1 MSLCHVF
8 VCRPDI
14 PDSSEVELVEPFDSG
29 ATDADSGAGNPV
41 VIVVKPTSFGDV
53 FAGFPGF
60 GRFPGLGS
68 LPRVGAEIPH
78 PPGVSLEDIFGGG
91 DQELPL
97 LPSNNNCGLIC
108 KVTHSPAA
116 GLVMDLVSAIS
127 DLTRGSRVEIV
138 NGMRASVGHG
148 RNTRSKGV
156 ICVQHLFPTCHIIII
171 FMM

>member
-1 MSLCHVF
+1 MCHVF

-29 ATDADSGAGNPV
+29 ATDADSGSGNPV

-148 RNTRSKGV
+148 RNMCSKGV
-156 ICVQHLFPTCHIIII
+156 NYSGKSTDWHLFPCHTI
-171 FMM
+171 

>member
-1 MSLCHVF
+1 MTLIVTCDVCHVF
-8 VCRPDI
+8 VCPPDI

-68 LPRVGAEIPH
+68 LPRAGAEIPH

-148 RNTRSKGV
+148 RNMQY
-156 ICVQHLFPTCHIIII
+156 VQ
-171 FMM
+171 